1 MAIRVAAA
9 AAGLLALAG
18 CGSSPPPD
26 VLAGTVAPCP
36 FVGIIADGADLTRY
50 QGGGSDLARMVF
62 DARISGFDLRC
73 EWVGRREALLVTIT
87 PRFTAERGPA
97 AGAARNVDLPWT
109 LGVSNLDQSEILAR
123 QDFLVRGAFAANS
136 PRLAMS
142 APPVPIRLPGRDGAE
157 TRQILIGFSLT
168 PEELARNRRR
178 GPR

>member
-1 MAIRVAAA
+1 MAIRMAA

-18 CGSSPPPD
+18 CGSSEPPD
-26 VLAGTVAPCP
+26 ALAGTVAPCP
-36 FVGIIADGADLTRY
+36 FVGIIADGADLSRY
-50 QGGGSDLARMVF
+50 QGGGADLARLMLE
-62 DARISGFDLRC
+62 ARIAGFDLRC

-97 AGAARNVDLPWT
+97 APPGRTVELPWT
-109 LGVSNLDQSEILAR
+109 LGITNADQSEILAR
-123 QDFLVRGAFAANS
+123 QDFTLRGTFPANS

-168 PEELARNRRR
+168 AEELALNRRR